1 MSLAY
6 ITWNADPVIF
16 NIGAMSVRWY
26 SVLLFLGIYI
36 SYRILRKLFV
46 NEGVSPDLL
55 VSYSF
60 FIIGG
65 LVIGGRLVHCLVYEP
80 EYYLKFPWDIIK
92 PWRGELGKNAVFVGY
107 RGMSGHGSAIGIVIG
122 IVINAWRT
130 KTSIAWM
137 VDRIALFGPLIGFFV
152 RLGNFFNSEILGK
165 ATTSAIGILMPR
177 ADMIPRHPVQLY
189 EAFAYLLIFV
199 FSFRYY
205 QRRAGREKSGE
216 FLGLV
221 LMLVYVARFA
231 LEFFKAKQSD
241 VETGLSLNL
250 GHLLSIPFIIIGAIL
265 FFRPVKRIKTVQSE
279 ETTGR

>member
-1 MSLAY
+1 MRLAY
-6 ITWNADPVIF
+6 ITWDIDPVLF
-16 NIGAMSVRWY
+16 SIGSMTVRWY

-36 SYRILRKLFV
+36 SYRFLKRMFI

-55 VSYSF
+55 VSYGF

-65 LVIGGRLVHCLVYEP
+65 LIIGGRLMHCLVYEP
-80 EYYLKFPWDIIK
+80 EYYLKFPWDIIR
-92 PWRGELGKNAVFVGY
+92 PWRGELGKNAVFTGY

-122 IVINAWRT
+122 IVLNAWRT
-130 KTSIAWM
+130 KTSVAWM

-152 RLGNFFNSEILGK
+152 RLGNFLNSEILGK
-165 ATTSAIGILMPR
+165 PTSSFIGVVLPR

-189 EAFAYLLIFV
+189 EAAAYLLIFI

-205 QRRAGREKSGE
+205 RRHVGREKPGE

-221 LMLVYVARFA
+221 LILVYLARFV

-241 VETGLSLNL
+241 IETGLALNL
-250 GHLLSIPFIIIGAIL
+250 GHLLSIPFIIVGLIL
-265 FFRPVKRIKTVQSE
+265 FFRPVKNKKNTATEKSVAE
-279 ETTGR
+279 